1 MNVYACMPSFFS
13 FAIIS
18 FNFFFACVFLSV
30 ILYFS
35 HFVLEKLNV
44 GWSGTATWIYS
55 FCSVCLNSVIRRSSN
70 TYAIA
75 HEISHFLLPSL
86 PISWFLALICF
97 ILLGRTSRI
106 LFFPLVLFLHIFVLP
121 LCPAIFNFSH
131 KLQNSHNFFSLH
143 IFTRLWHSL
152 HGSKNEGNDSVY
164 CWLFLGSLNDLMLT
178 AGCCCCCYCFSY
190 YSHFEI
196 HLKFISTKENVCI
209 QH

>member
-1 MNVYACMPSFFS
+1 MNVYVCMPSFFS

-18 FNFFFACVFLSV
+18 FNFFSLVFFLSV

-106 LFFPLVLFLHIFVLP
+106 I
-121 LCPAIFNFSH
+121 
-131 KLQNSHNFFSLH
+131 FFSLSFCF
-143 IFTRLWHSL
+143 FTFLCSRFARQSL
-152 HGSKNEGNDSVY
+152 TFRTNFRTATHFFPFTYLQGFGIHCTVVKMKETIQSIVGSFWV
-164 CWLFLGSLNDLMLT
+164 L
-178 AGCCCCCYCFSY
+178 
-190 YSHFEI
+190 
-196 HLKFISTKENVCI
+196 
-209 QH
+209 

>member
-1 MNVYACMPSFFS
+1 MRVCRLFSRLLLYRLIFFS
-13 FAIIS
+13 LVF
-18 FNFFFACVFLSV
+18 FLSV

-75 HEISHFLLPSL
+75 HEISHFLLFSL
-86 PISWFLALICF
+86 PISWFLALIWL

-106 LFFPLVLFLHIFVLP
+106 LFFHSFCFFTFLCCRFARQSLT
-121 LCPAIFNFSH
+121 FRTNFRTATH
-131 KLQNSHNFFSLH
+131 FFSLH

-178 AGCCCCCYCFSY
+178 AGCCCCCYCCYCFSY

-196 HLKFISTKENVCI
+196 HLKFISTKENVYI